1 MITAEDFLL
10 NKVRGIVYKQPN
22 HKQVEEWLIEFA
34 KMHITEALKKAYF
47 NHKINTI
54 NGHNQPIIE
63 LDEDSI
69 LKAYP
74 LDNVV

>member
-1 MITAEDFLL
+1 MITAREFYLKRNDIDYIE
-10 NKVRGIVYKQPN
+10 NYM
-22 HKQVEEWLIEFA
+22 IEFA
-34 KMHITEALKKAYF
+34 KMHVTQALKMAYF

-54 NGHNQPIIE
+54 DGHNQPIIE